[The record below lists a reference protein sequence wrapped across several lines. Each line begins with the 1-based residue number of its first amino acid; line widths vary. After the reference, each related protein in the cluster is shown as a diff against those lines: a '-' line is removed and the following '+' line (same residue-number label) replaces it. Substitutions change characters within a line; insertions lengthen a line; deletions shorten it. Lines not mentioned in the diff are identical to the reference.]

1 MNVKQEEYLPLA
13 KDLYQSFQRDFNDF
27 MAEDH
32 NYTPAYLKL
41 FNAKIEE
48 VEQSE
53 QRDSALIQ
61 QKQTTRA
68 LYLLGDQ
75 LRLPLKKL
83 HLRIQRA
90 EVPTNLA
97 AEISKDIRT
106 RNFEGVANKIQR
118 LLPILAGNVSQMKA
132 AGMKDEVIGLLEKAR
147 VEIEAKA
154 NDQTQLMKK
163 VSGDGNI
170 TRNLYK
176 ELYTFIRRICED
188 GKLMYEGTQKAD
200 EYTLKKMIGR
210 LHKNA
215 GKDNTEN
222 PESEK

>member
-1 MNVKQEEYLPLA
+1 MYVKNEECLPLA

-32 NYTPAYLKL
+32 NYTTAYLK
-41 FNAKIEE
+41 FFDAKIDE

-75 LRLPLKKL
+75 IRLPLKKL
-83 HLRIQRA
+83 NLRIKRA
-90 EVPTNLA
+90 KLPTSLVTD
-97 AEISKDIRT
+97 ISADIRD
-106 RNFEGVANKIQR
+106 RNFEGVADKLQR
-118 LLPILAGNVSQMKA
+118 LIQILSDNAEMMQA
-132 AGMKDEVIGLLEKAR
+132 AGMKDDVILLLKEAR
-147 VEIEAKA
+147 VEIAQKA
-154 NDQTQLMKK
+154 DEQTQMMKE
-163 VSGDGNI
+163 VSGKTDG
-170 TRNLYK
+170 TRHLYK
-176 ELYTFIRRICED
+176 ELEAVIRHICED

-200 EYTLKKMIGR
+200 EYTIKKMLSR
-210 LHKNA
+210 LHRNA
-215 GKDNTEN
+215 GKENTKN